1 MKPIFSDCG
10 RVATL
15 EGETYHALDGEPTT
29 AFKLRV
35 WGLCK
40 EPEQPISHR
49 PHTRPAPDQHMDR
62 LFEHEAMSIKELAE
76 LMGLHR
82 ESVRQIERRAILK
95 CQAWLEKNQL
105 SQSDLI

>member
-15 EGETYHALDGEPTT
+15 DNATHHALDGEPTT
-29 AFKLRV
+29 AFKMRV
-35 WGLCK
+35 WALCK
-40 EPEQPISHR
+40 EPEQPISHK
-49 PHTRPAPDQHMDR
+49 PHTRPAPAAHMDHI
-62 LFEHEAMSIKELAE
+62 FEQEVMTIKDIAE
-76 LMGLHR
+76 ILGIHR

-95 CQAWLEKNQL
+95 CKAWLDRKQL